1 VIALSYRPVLLSM
14 VLGGVV
20 SGCGDESSP
29 SSTAETATDGSGSGS
44 ESADADGSSASGA
57 TTGAPTATATGT
69 ATAGTATATATA
81 TTEVTTDPTGTSDG
95 TTGEPAEPYPEPDA
109 WAPNHGPGGPNVVF
123 SPEEL
128 YKHCSYLD
136 GGMDGDVGGGEQHDT
151 FDHHNHV
158 QMFDGYLLLP
168 WAPEFGLN
176 SGLTFYDVE
185 DPCAPV
191 AVGSAQDNDMRE
203 SHSLGFAAVDDRWY
217 MAANYLKE
225 LSSTEGGI
233 LIWDVTDVDNA
244 EVVSKLELPGFLYP
258 DAYKLV
264 TMSVFWQ
271 YPWLYVAG
279 ADNGLYVVNAADPAN
294 PELAY
299 QYKFDPILRAG
310 QVSVVGDLLMV
321 SAAEGTRTVLL
332 DVSRPDFPQ
341 PIPGGDFDIERE
353 AYFSNLAGGYG
364 FYAPKQNGGG
374 LIVWDLH
381 DPQAPKLAGDYVSSG
396 NGGYV
401 FVKDDLAFVGESN
414 FAQIYDISD
423 LGAIQPVAQMDLAGD
438 LDTMTPIGN
447 VVVLSVDDKAEKD
460 KASAIAPWRV
470 EIDGEPPY
478 VTWSVPDEGGI
489 VTSDSRIGVTFNEFI
504 DVKSGWAGSVRLY
517 ESALPPAEGRV
528 EGDVSVQELIVNFSP
543 REPLKGGTDY
553 TLEIPAGGVADYN
566 GNPIAE
572 PFVLT
577 FRTAE

>member
-1 VIALSYRPVLLSM
+1 ML
-14 VLGGVV
+14 LGGVL
-20 SGCGDESSP
+20 SGCGDDSSP
-29 SSTAETATDGSGSGS
+29 SSTAATATDGSESGS
-44 ESADADGSSASGA
+44 EGGDTEDSAA
-57 TTGAPTATATGT
+57 TGEVTATGT
-69 ATAGTATATATA
+69 AGTATTGATAMTEA
-81 TTEVTTDPTGTSDG
+81 TSDPTGTTGETTDG

-109 WAPNHGPGGPNVVF
+109 WGPNQGPGGPNVVF
-123 SPEEL
+123 APEDL
-128 YKHCSYLD
+128 YEHCAYLD

-151 FDHHNHV
+151 FEHHNHV
-158 QMFDGYLLLP
+158 QMFDGYLLMP

-203 SHSLGFAAVDDRWY
+203 SHSVGFAGVDGRWY
-217 MAANYLKE
+217 MAANYLKQ
-225 LSSTEGGI
+225 LSLTDGGI
-233 LIWDVTDVDNA
+233 LIWDVTEVDNA
-244 EVVSKLELPGFLYP
+244 EVVSKLKLPGFLYP

-264 TMSVFWQ
+264 TLSVFWQ

-294 PELAY
+294 PELVS

-332 DVSRPDFPQ
+332 DVSQPDSPQ

-364 FYAPKQNGGG
+364 LYAPKQGGGG

-381 DPQAPKLAGDYVSSG
+381 DPQAPKLAGDYVSEG

-423 LGAIQPVAQMDLAGD
+423 LGAIEPVAQMNLTGD
-438 LDTMTPIGN
+438 LDTMTPVGN
-447 VVVLSVDDKAEKD
+447 VVVLSVDDKSEKD
-460 KASAIAPWRV
+460 QASAIAPWRV
-470 EIDGEPPY
+470 EIDEEPPH
-478 VTWSVPDEGGI
+478 VTWSVPDEGGL
-489 VTSDSRIGVTFNEFI
+489 VTVESRIGVIFNEFV
-504 DVKSGWAGSVRLY
+504 DVKSAWAGSVRLY
-517 ESALPPAEGRV
+517 ESARPPAEGRV
-528 EGDVSVQELIVNFSP
+528 DGDVSVQELIVNFSP
-543 REPLKGGTDY
+543 REPLKAGTDY
-553 TLEIPAGGVADYN
+553 TLEIPAGGIADYN
-566 GNPIAE
+566 GNPTAA
-572 PFVLT
+572 PFLLN